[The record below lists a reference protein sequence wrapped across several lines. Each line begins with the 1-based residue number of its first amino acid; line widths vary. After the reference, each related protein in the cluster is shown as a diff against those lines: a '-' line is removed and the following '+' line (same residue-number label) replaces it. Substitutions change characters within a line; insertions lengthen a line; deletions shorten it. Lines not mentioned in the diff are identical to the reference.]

1 MTPLFVRFIQIN
13 NMKSIYRMNVLF
25 KRLPIEIVRIV
36 LSYEGSLIKERNG
49 KYITQ
54 IPKIDPRY
62 GMLSNIPEQH
72 ILFSNG
78 ALAHLLVIF
87 SSGIGMT
94 KTAVHYI
101 RMIMIKSGRELD
113 DTRFIWE

>member
-1 MTPLFVRFIQIN
+1 MSFLFR
-13 NMKSIYRMNVLF
+13 
-25 KRLPIEIVRIV
+25 RLPIELVRII
-36 LSYEGSLIKERNG
+36 LSYEGSLLRERNG

-62 GMLSNIPEQH
+62 GMLSSIPEQH
-72 ILFSNG
+72 VLFSNG
-78 ALAHLLVIF
+78 PLAHLLVIF

-101 RMIMIKSGRELD
+101 RMIMIKQGREID
-113 DTRFIWE
+113 DTRFIWN